1 MDLKDDR
8 SKSGLDEVKERNET
22 LGKMAPLSANK
33 VEVNGDMGPEE
44 HIKNHS
50 PVETGG
56 ADGVREEI
64 GSVSLPEAILLS
76 PAEAKVNGDGIGVGN
91 TAGSLLRTIVSHPVA
106 APEVVAS
113 KPTPT
118 KGYGLKKWRRIR
130 RDLNKDGTTGA
141 DSAQILKR
149 RLPLVETQKPRD
161 ENKHKS
167 DGEGEGEGSV
177 ASVESRNA
185 RGSPLAVAGSTL
197 DPELGLLVAATGFS
211 IGMDSENSEDRSSKS
226 STAASAP
233 RLRHEAVGF
242 GRERGRVKNF
252 GGRGSGNVV
261 QQRGQRG
268 RGGGLDNIKKF
279 RGDQVRIEKENSHSS
294 AESDLRSSNA
304 AFVQIGSMVSS
315 GKQSEKSVNYDGGN
329 SDEAQPSEEVRS
341 AYHKENGVIEDLSKE
356 DLDAELLADENVEN
370 SESCRSHPSL
380 DPFVESLV
388 LLEAAQQAL
397 ENEIEKFGEIE
408 EPDVDDF
415 DDNYEEVEGSSSPS
429 PEVNS
434 IQLNQKIEHLQY
446 KLEEALAAVSS
457 RESKVL
463 ELEAILDKSEL
474 PKKETENT
482 DLPLLKEKCKVME
495 FELES
500 LLEKKIEAEIE
511 YLIMARATQSWKV
524 LAQDHIALLED
535 QKSLAGDQ
543 MQIMCELRETENKA
557 IMLKGQMEKLEAYH
571 TELPLDKA
579 HHLAWGAYHLNP
591 NVVRQDQMLDERKV
605 WPIGTLNKIGDII
618 LPNLAIEASPH
629 DIIEADVVE
638 EDGVDCTKR
647 TIVVEE
653 GADVVGKRL
662 LRSKAFD
669 VVKVAIAKLISLRRK
684 KRVDDNQKIQQTTST
699 PFN

>member
-1 MDLKDDR
+1 MDLKEDK
-8 SKSGLDEVKERNET
+8 SKSMLEEVGDRKKSET
-22 LGKMAPLSANK
+22 LGKMAPSVGNK
-33 VEVNGDMGPEE
+33 VEVNGDIGPEE

-64 GSVSLPEAILLS
+64 GSVSSSEAILLS
-76 PAEAKVNGDGIGVGN
+76 PAEAKVNGDGVGVGH
-91 TAGSLLRTIVSHPVA
+91 TAGSLSRTIVSPPIA
-106 APEVVAS
+106 ASEMVAS

-149 RLPLVETQKPRD
+149 RLPLVETQKARD
-161 ENKHKS
+161 EHKQKS
-167 DGEGEGEGSV
+167 DGEDEGEGSV
-177 ASVESRNA
+177 ASMESRNA
-185 RGSPLAVAGSTL
+185 RGSPLAVAGGTL
-197 DPELGLLVAATGFS
+197 DPELGLLVAAGGFS

-242 GRERGRVKNF
+242 GRERGKVKNF

-304 AFVQIGSMVSS
+304 AFVQRGSMVSN
-315 GKQSEKSVNYDGGN
+315 GKQSEKSVNYDGEN

-356 DLDAELLADENVEN
+356 DLDAELLADENVEK
-370 SESCRSHPSL
+370 SESHQSHPNL

-397 ENEIEKFGEIE
+397 ESEIEKFGEIE
-408 EPDVDDF
+408 EPGLDDF
-415 DDNYEEVEGSSSPS
+415 DDDYEEVEGSSSPS
-429 PEVNS
+429 PEADS
-434 IQLNQKIEHLQY
+434 IQLNQRIEQLQY
-446 KLEEALAAVSS
+446 KLEDALAAVRS

-463 ELEAILDKSEL
+463 ELEAILNRTEL
-474 PKKETENT
+474 PRKEIENP
-482 DLPLLKEKCKVME
+482 DPPLLKEKCKEME

-500 LLEKKIEAEIE
+500 LLEKKIETEIE
-511 YLIMARATQSWKV
+511 YLIMTRATQSWKV
-524 LAQDHIALLED
+524 MAEDHIALLED

-543 MQIMCELRETENKA
+543 MQLMHKLRDTEVKVT
-557 IMLKGQMEKLEAYH
+557 MLTGQMGELEAYCA
-571 TELPLDKA
+571 ELV
-579 HHLAWGAYHLNP
+579 GAEEVLRLQNEVLKSSLCCFVQLVMLVIVFWWFLMQLLP
-591 NVVRQDQMLDERKV
+591 PSNGVV
-605 WPIGTLNKIGDII
+605 PT
-618 LPNLAIEASPH
+618 
-629 DIIEADVVE
+629 
-638 EDGVDCTKR
+638 
-647 TIVVEE
+647 
-653 GADVVGKRL
+653 
-662 LRSKAFD
+662 
-669 VVKVAIAKLISLRRK
+669 
-684 KRVDDNQKIQQTTST
+684 
-699 PFN
+699 

>member
-8 SKSGLDEVKERNET
+8 SKSGSEEVGERNET
-22 LGKMAPLSANK
+22 VGKMAPLGANK

-44 HIKNHS
+44 YIKNHS
-50 PVETGG
+50 PVETGD
-56 ADGVREEI
+56 ADGDREEI
-64 GSVSLPEAILLS
+64 GSVSPPEANSS
-76 PAEAKVNGDGIGVGN
+76 PAEAKVNGDGVGVGN
-91 TAGSLLRTIVSHPVA
+91 SAGSLLRTIVSPPIA
-106 APEVVAS
+106 APEVVAL
-113 KPTPT
+113 KQTPT

-177 ASVESRNA
+177 ASLESRNA
-185 RGSPLAVAGSTL
+185 RGSPLAVAGGTL

-304 AFVQIGSMVSS
+304 AFAQRGSMISS

-341 AYHKENGVIEDLSKE
+341 AYHKENGVLEDLLKE
-356 DLDAELLADENVEN
+356 NLDAELLADENVEN

-397 ENEIEKFGEIE
+397 ESEDDASSRTDHFCPICCPCSEIEKFGEIE
-408 EPDVDDF
+408 KEPDVDDF
-415 DDNYEEVEGSSSPS
+415 DDDYEEVEGSSSPS
-429 PEVNS
+429 PEADS
-434 IQLNQKIEHLQY
+434 IQLNQKIEHLQC

-463 ELEAILDKSEL
+463 ELEAILNKSEL
-474 PKKETENT
+474 PKKEIEKT
-482 DLPLLKEKCKVME
+482 DLPLLKENCKEME

-524 LAQDHIALLED
+524 RAEDHIALLED

-543 MQIMCELRETENKA
+543 MQIMCELRDTENKA
-557 IMLKGQMEKLEAYH
+557 IMLKGKMEELEAYCA
-571 TELPLDKA
+571 ELVGIEEVLRLQNKVFKSSLCCFVQLVMLFIAFWLFLMQLLSPSS
-579 HHLAWGAYHLNP
+579 G
-591 NVVRQDQMLDERKV
+591 VV
-605 WPIGTLNKIGDII
+605 PT
-618 LPNLAIEASPH
+618 
-629 DIIEADVVE
+629 
-638 EDGVDCTKR
+638 
-647 TIVVEE
+647 
-653 GADVVGKRL
+653 
-662 LRSKAFD
+662 
-669 VVKVAIAKLISLRRK
+669 
-684 KRVDDNQKIQQTTST
+684 
-699 PFN
+699 